1 MKTKLI
7 TRAGYNKLK
16 KELDYLWHEHR
27 PEITKKV
34 SWAASL
40 GDRSEN
46 ADYTY
51 NKRLLR
57 QIDRRV
63 RFLSKFLPEVTIVDY
78 SPQQEGK
85 VFFGARVEIENDEG
99 ETMTFRIVG
108 PEEIYGDSKG
118 YISIDSPMARAVL
131 KKQVDE
137 EFTVRTPTGEKEW
150 FINRIEYPQDTD
162 TQE

>member
-7 TRAGYNKLK
+7 TRAGYDKLK
-16 KELDYLWHEHR
+16 QEHDHLWHEKR
-27 PEITKKV
+27 PEITKIV
-34 SWAASL
+34 TWAASL

-46 ADYTY
+46 ADYTF

-63 RFLSKFLPEVTIVDY
+63 RYLRKLLPELKIVDY

-85 VFFGARVEIENDEG
+85 VFFGAWVEIENESG
-99 ETMTFRIVG
+99 ETKTLRIVG
-108 PEEIYGDSKG
+108 PEEIYGDAKD
-118 YISIDSPMARAVL
+118 YISIDSPMARALL

-137 EFTVRTPTGEKEW
+137 EVTVKTPTGDKLW
-150 FINRIEYPQDTD
+150 FINAIRYQK
-162 TQE
+162 

>member
-16 KELDYLWHEHR
+16 EEHDYLWRKKR
-27 PEITKKV
+27 PEVTKIV

-46 ADYTY
+46 ADYTF

-57 QIDRRV
+57 QIDRRIHFI
-63 RFLSKFLPEVTIVDY
+63 RKLLPELTIVDY

-85 VFFGARVEIENDEG
+85 VFFGAWIEVENING
-99 ETMTFRIVG
+99 EVLKFRIVG
-108 PEEIYGDSKG
+108 PEEIYGDEKD
-118 YISIDSPMARAVL
+118 YISIDSPMARALL
-131 KKQVDE
+131 KKEVDD
-137 EFTVRTPTGEKEW
+137 TVYVKTPDGEKEW
-150 FINRIEYPQDTD
+150 VIHSIFYEKN
-162 TQE
+162 